1 MEPITVSRMTDLA
14 TKLAGTYINVDG
26 AAGNQCWDSAARV
39 AQLLGLP
46 VVSTWGNGRWP
57 GWAGNMW
64 DAFPQSPAIAAAY
77 TRVAPNMPGQ
87 PGDTAIWGATPG
99 IYPSTH
105 VASVVRDAGGL
116 LLCISQNSSAARPD
130 LPGYSTDS
138 TGPTILQH
146 LTKKGLLGYLR
157 PRVSTITPQGTTEEG
172 DDVFTEE
179 AQKWL
184 KENLFTKADGA
195 YQNDRLLNK
204 SDGAYMNNKRDAQ
217 FAALVAGQDKAL
229 TKEDGGYIVRL
240 VESTRPGAEDPE
252 AAADNILK
260 ILPDEIAGK
269 VVALLGQ
276 KLGAK

>member
-1 MEPITVSRMTDLA
+1 MTEIA
-14 TKLAGTYINVDG
+14 TRLSGTYINVDG

-46 VVSTWGNGRWP
+46 VVSTWGEGRWP
-57 GWAGNMW
+57 GWAGNMF
-64 DAFPQSPAIAAAY
+64 DAFPQTPAIAAAY
-77 TRVAPNMPGQ
+77 TRVGPDLPGQ

-99 IYPSTH
+99 YYPSTH

-146 LTKKGLLGYLR
+146 LTKRGLLGYLR
-157 PRVSTITPQGTTEEG
+157 PRVSTINPQGTTEEG
-172 DDVFTEE
+172 DDVFTPE
-179 AQKWL
+179 AQEWL

-195 YQNDRLLNK
+195 YQNDRMLNK

-217 FAALVAGQDKAL
+217 FAAIMAGQDKTL

-252 AAADNILK
+252 VAADNILK
-260 ILPDEIAGK
+260 ILPGEIAAQ